1 MATQQITTMFGPAAD
16 VLIAWWD
23 KGKPDITVAFPL
35 TLAILGESSKLAGA
49 AALAAET
56 RKLLSY
62 GPKCQELG
70 WPYISMAVETYEN
83 RDKEALSRLHLA
95 VVCPPK
101 SISHGSHI
109 LEAERDTAW
118 SGRSPKPS
126 WLGRS
131 CPYDFDHSFI
141 NI

>member
-1 MATQQITTMFGPAAD
+1 MATQEITTMLGPAAD
-16 VLIAWWD
+16 VLIARWD
-23 KGKPDITVAFPL
+23 KGKPDITVAS
-35 TLAILGESSKLAGA
+35 LAILGESSKLAGA

-56 RKLLSY
+56 CKLLSY

-70 WPYISMAVETYEN
+70 WPYIPMAVETYEN
-83 RDKEALSRLHLA
+83 RVKEALSRLHLA

-109 LEAERDTAW
+109 QEAERDTAW

-131 CPYDFDHSFI
+131 YPYDFD
-141 NI
+141 